1 MTPLAVS
8 TGPESSSSI
17 RTVPLMKCD
26 VSNKFLRMSGTRAP
40 TLETGSVGTGPILAV
55 RTGVLE
61 PTFLMMSPV
70 NKQRI
75 FAVCCAWQIFLG
87 LCSRKCLIVGIPV
100 GHFRIL
106 AVSCVWGSSARS
118 KWSGLL
124 RAQALLGGRSE

>member
-17 RTVPLMKCD
+17 QTVPLMKCD

-70 NKQRI
+70 NKRRI

-87 LCSRKCLIVGIPV
+87 LCSRKCLIVGIPA

-106 AVSCVWGSSARS
+106 AGC
-118 KWSGLL
+118 GLAHL
-124 RAQALLGGRSE
+124 PSHLIL